1 MRFSPFYP
9 AGIVAGAMAGMGYAV
24 RGRSSSVFG
33 PSIYHG
39 PRSRRSV
46 ALTFD
51 DGPSESTPELLELLG
66 EHRVAATFFQ
76 CGANIRRL
84 PAIARAV
91 LAAGHEIGNHSDTH
105 APFYF
110 KSAETI
116 AADFAIAQ
124 NTIADVLRVIPR
136 LMRAPY
142 GVRWFG
148 FREAQR
154 RLHLLGVMWTVL
166 GRDWKLPAESIARRV
181 TAATANGAII
191 CLHDGRALQPKPNV
205 RETLE
210 AVRRIIPALQSQGY
224 RFETVSQLLCPAT

>member
-1 MRFSPFYP
+1 MRASRFYP
-9 AGIVAGAMAGMGYAV
+9 LGLMAGAAAGMGYAV

-33 PSIYHG
+33 PSVYHG
-39 PRSRRSV
+39 PRWRRSI

-51 DGPSESTPELLELLG
+51 DGPSESTAALLG
-66 EHRVAATFFQ
+66 ILHEHRVPATFFQ

-84 PAIARAV
+84 PEVARAV
-91 LAAGHEIGNHSDTH
+91 FAAGHEIGNHSDTH

-110 KSAETI
+110 KAPETI
-116 AADFAIAQ
+116 AEDFAIAQ
-124 NTIADVLRVIPR
+124 NTICDVLNVIPR

-166 GRDWKLPAESIARRV
+166 GRDWKLPAASIARRV
-181 TAATANGAII
+181 IRAAANGAII
-191 CLHDGRALQPKPNV
+191 CLHDGRQLQTKPDI
-205 RETLE
+205 RETVE
-210 AVRRIIPALQSQGY
+210 AVRRIVPVLQSQGY
-224 RFETVSQLLCPAT
+224 HFETVSQLLCPTT